1 MDGYS
6 QALTGQLHA
15 AFTQVEEQY
24 ESFAGQTGG
33 PKVVTTT
40 SSLFPEVARK
50 YQHIY
55 TNYGARGSRLVVV
68 PFNQASTQDVTALIE
83 YIYSSRNGFG
93 WDLDFLHR
101 LEIHTTIRACT
112 LGNEESKV
120 NFLASSGYVAPD
132 ALGETNFGPSSPQK
146 RDGSVPTTNAAA
158 CGQGAAI
165 ASSATVSRT
174 QHETTSDPLS
184 SKAFEDAILA
194 VEALRRSLKHETASC
209 REKKIVFAYL
219 HGTLVLLVTTLEE
232 EDLASVSSRRTLEIC
247 AGHCTA
253 SHIFG
258 VADSSGDFNAVQSIM
273 KFWNDG
279 KLLSAPARSEK
290 GGDTC
295 PSLATRYGIGLRA
308 LESFNQGTPDFCNRI
323 QPGQSVCCSSGTLP
337 VVGPGPNP
345 DGSCRYH
352 EVQQDEICQTI
363 AACYGVTTAD
373 LFDFNKETWGWNG
386 CAFRVGL
393 RICVSVGFPPLP
405 ASVWNADCGPM
416 VPGTEPPKE
425 GEELAEMN
433 PCRRRDPSE
442 QISCQ
447 VRGPQRQI
455 RGSSQFDGGLCVQL
469 QDPVGLV

>member
-1 MDGYS
+1 
-6 QALTGQLHA
+6 
-15 AFTQVEEQY
+15 
-24 ESFAGQTGG
+24 
-33 PKVVTTT
+33 
-40 SSLFPEVARK
+40 
-50 YQHIY
+50 
-55 TNYGARGSRLVVV
+55 
-68 PFNQASTQDVTALIE
+68 
-83 YIYSSRNGFG
+83 
-93 WDLDFLHR
+93 
-101 LEIHTTIRACT
+101 
-112 LGNEESKV
+112 
-120 NFLASSGYVAPD
+120 
-132 ALGETNFGPSSPQK
+132 
-146 RDGSVPTTNAAA
+146 
-158 CGQGAAI
+158 
-165 ASSATVSRT
+165 
-174 QHETTSDPLS
+174 
-184 SKAFEDAILA
+184 
-194 VEALRRSLKHETASC
+194 
-209 REKKIVFAYL
+209 
-219 HGTLVLLVTTLEE
+219 
-232 EDLASVSSRRTLEIC
+232 
-247 AGHCTA
+247 
-253 SHIFG
+253 
-258 VADSSGDFNAVQSIM
+258 M

-279 KLLSAPARSEK
+279 KLLSARPEARVQSVNKPSLWTYPINNGTSPQLHSHVRRGHARELHPRVK
-290 GGDTC
+290 CCYIRVEGGDTC
-295 PSLATRYGIGLRA
+295 PSLATRCGIGLRA

-323 QPGQSVCCSSGTLP
+323 QPGQPVCCSSGTLP

-373 LFDFNKETWGWNG
+373 LFDFNKETWSWNG

-455 RGSSQFDGGLCVQL
+455 RGSSQFDGGLCVQF